1 MSDALEPRR
10 FLEAMARRTG
20 PSKGSHDQADPRL
33 QAPQIIKQDHCVTWL
48 QLNVATPPIQNIQPI
63 CKTSDHLEEALPVS
77 GLCEGRLIN
86 KNHICNN

>member
-20 PSKGSHDQADPRL
+20 PSKGSHDEADPRL
-33 QAPQIIKQDHCVTWL
+33 QAPQINKQDHCVTWL
-48 QLNVATPPIQNIQPI
+48 QLNVATPPI

-77 GLCEGRLIN
+77 GLREGRLIN